1 MDIIINKVAES
12 GIITLDLSNYLPTE
26 DAFAEFDLKPFLF
39 REMILKEKDFRQ
51 SMIEHNWEQY
61 QDKNVSVF
69 CSVDAIIPVWA
80 FMLVTNYLQPKSK
93 HIFFGKKE
101 EQRKHLSIEN
111 INQIDANEFSEKRVV
126 LKGCGDVTVPEYA
139 YVAATAKLLSVVK
152 ALMYGEPCS
161 TVPIFKKK

>member
-1 MDIIINKVAES
+1 
-12 GIITLDLSNYLPTE
+12 
-26 DAFAEFDLKPFLF
+26 
-39 REMILKEKDFRQ
+39 
-51 SMIEHNWEQY
+51 MIEHNWEQY